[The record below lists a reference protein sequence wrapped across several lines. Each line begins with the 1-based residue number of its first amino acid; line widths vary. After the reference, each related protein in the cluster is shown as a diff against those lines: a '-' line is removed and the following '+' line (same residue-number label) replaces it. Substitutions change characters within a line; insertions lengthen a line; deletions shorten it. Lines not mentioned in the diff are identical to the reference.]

1 MYTYAYIFRIICSCL
16 WALNILSRLSWVL
29 SQFWRLSL
37 LHLPHGHLSTHN
49 FLFHPYSSCLRYPS
63 HRTCNV
69 NHNLVIFPWSISKT
83 FFIHPISKVYQT
95 IPKNAPRKA
104 PHRICIGLC
113 TPRWCR
119 ETETIKLQE
128 MKTRN
133 TKTFKTFEQDNW
145 KKSHKDRCMAKNI
158 ENAACSLGIPGPSR

>member
-1 MYTYAYIFRIICSCL
+1 MIYGHGFKQSKTSYFP
-16 WALNILSRLSWVL
+16 L
-29 SQFWRLSL
+29 SQMLDSHTQPSSPFLNRPPLRA
-37 LHLPHGHLSTHN
+37 H

-83 FFIHPISKVYQT
+83 FFIHPISKVYQR
-95 IPKNAPRKA
+95 IPKTAPRKA

-128 MKTRN
+128 VKTRN
-133 TKTFKTFEQDNW
+133 PPTFKTFEQDNW